1 MQEIVQA
8 SHIRSSKGICES
20 NKQLS
25 GQFEDGEGWC
35 QGISLLREVV
45 FKSKI
50 CGKKKNLSM
59 LQELLSLQQTERSF
73 QAVIGKIPNR
83 RDN

>member
-8 SHIRSSKGICES
+8 SHILSSKGICES

-45 FKSKI
+45 LKSKI
-50 CGKKKNLSM
+50 CGKKKKSVNAAGAIVFAANRKKFSGSDR
-59 LQELLSLQQTERSF
+59 QDTE
-73 QAVIGKIPNR
+73 
-83 RDN
+83 